1 MQVSLVTYHRLAK
14 FVGTIL
20 SLMGIALA
28 SVFAMFLF
36 TGNSPIAGGPVNFDG
51 PSLLVLASIGAF
63 TLPLGLSLFSRDEA
77 TSARLRIAG
86 YALGLMA
93 LLRLVAFSSPQM
105 RAAVGVAPLV
115 EFFILGGIAMVAFW
129 VRPDTEAPVNC
140 RLELEL
146 EVPAERAWTV
156 LAEQFGDVGEY
167 ASGVRKSTMDDEVGT
182 GAVRTC
188 QTQGFGPFPS
198 LEITETLTE
207 FDREVMTYAYVA
219 GGELPKMIPSSTNR
233 WTIEPIG
240 ANRCRVRSHARIQ
253 LKWWALP
260 LAPLL
265 DRSIHSEI
273 ERFGE
278 ELRHKLETGTPH
290 PRKVAAAQG

>member
-1 MQVSLVTYHRLAK
+1 MQVSLLTYHRLAN
-14 FVGTIL
+14 FVGSIL
-20 SLMGIALA
+20 SLMGLALA
-28 SVFAMFLF
+28 SVFAAFVV
-36 TGNSPIAGGPVNFDG
+36 TGSSPLSGGAIDFDG

-77 TSARLRIAG
+77 TSARLRLAG

-93 LLRLVAFSSPQM
+93 LLRLAAFSSAEM
-105 RAAVGVAPLV
+105 RATVGVAPLI
-115 EFFILGGIAMVAFW
+115 EFFILGGIAAVAFW

-146 EVPAERAWTV
+146 DVPAERAWTV

-167 ASGVRKSTMDDEVGT
+167 ASGVRKSVMHEDVGT
-182 GAVRTC
+182 GATRTC

-207 FDREVMTYAYVA
+207 FDRNAMRFEYVA
-219 GGELPKMIPSSTNR
+219 GGELPRMIPSSTNR
-233 WTIEPIG
+233 WTVEPSSSG
-240 ANRCRVRSHARIQ
+240 RCRVRSHAKIQ

-265 DRSIHSEI
+265 SRSIHAEI
-273 ERFGE
+273 QRFGE
-278 ELRHKLETGTPH
+278 ELRHKLEQGTVH
-290 PRKVAAAQG
+290 PRKAAALRR